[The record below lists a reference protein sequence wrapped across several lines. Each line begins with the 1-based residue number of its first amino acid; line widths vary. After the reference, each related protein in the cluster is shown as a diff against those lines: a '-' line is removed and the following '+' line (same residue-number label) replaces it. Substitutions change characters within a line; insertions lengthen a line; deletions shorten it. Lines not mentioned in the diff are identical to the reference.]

1 MDITTRKEQNTLFMA
16 VQGRIDAATAPHFE
30 KSICDFIA
38 QGENAFHIDFQ
49 GLEYISSAGLR
60 SLLVAAKQLKARQG
74 EIVFSGLQ
82 GSVKDVF
89 RISGFNSIFK
99 ILEKEAKP

>member
-1 MDITTRKEQNTLFMA
+1 MEITSRKEENKLIVA
-16 VQGRIDAATAPHFE
+16 VQGRIDAGTAPAFE
-30 KSICDFIA
+30 KALCDFIA
-38 QGENAFHIDFQ
+38 QGENAFHIDLH

-89 RISGFNSIFK
+89 RISGFNTIFK
-99 ILEKEAKP
+99 ILEKETHP